1 MAFEDRN
8 EKIVCII
15 QARMGASRLPGKVL
29 MDICGYPMLNW
40 VVERASMA
48 ETVDEVWVATTT
60 APSDDPIEAYC
71 DDQGYAVYRGS
82 EQDVLDRFYQCAKLA
97 EADVVIRLTA
107 DCPLI
112 DPELIDQVVFGLFEL
127 EVDFSATRLPPPFHR
142 TFPIGL
148 DVEAVFFEGLE
159 QAWLDATTKYQ
170 REHVMPFFYE
180 DEDSFDISILQSEE
194 DFGDYRW
201 TVDTIED
208 LDVVKRLAASFGGNR
223 DFDWLDVLEVFEA
236 NPEWQEINVDVN
248 HKTYFDVDD
257 RLNDTDENQENP
269 AT

>member
-1 MAFEDRN
+1 MAFENRD

-15 QARMGASRLPGKVL
+15 QARMGSSRLPGKVL

-40 VVERASMA
+40 VIERALLA

-60 APSDDPIEAYC
+60 ASSDDPIEDYC
-71 DDQGYAVYRGS
+71 KAHDYQVYRGS
-82 EQDVLDRFYQCAKLA
+82 EHDVLDRFYQCAKTA

-112 DPELIDQVVFGLFEL
+112 DPDLIDQVVFGLFEM
-127 EVDFSATRLPPPFHR
+127 EVDFSATRLPPPFQR

-148 DVEAVFFEGLE
+148 DVEAVYFEGLE
-159 QAWLDATTKYQ
+159 QAWLDATTKYE

-180 DEDSFDISILQSEE
+180 EEGHFDISILHSDE
-194 DFGDYRW
+194 DFGTYRW

-208 LDVVKRLAASFGGNR
+208 LDVVKRLVASFGGDR
-223 DFDWLDVLEVFEA
+223 DFDWFDVLEVYEA
-236 NPEWQEINVDVN
+236 NPEWQEINAAVS
-248 HKTYFDVDD
+248 HKTFFDVDE
-257 RLNDTDENQENP
+257 RAEESDEDEESNP
-269 AT
+269 A